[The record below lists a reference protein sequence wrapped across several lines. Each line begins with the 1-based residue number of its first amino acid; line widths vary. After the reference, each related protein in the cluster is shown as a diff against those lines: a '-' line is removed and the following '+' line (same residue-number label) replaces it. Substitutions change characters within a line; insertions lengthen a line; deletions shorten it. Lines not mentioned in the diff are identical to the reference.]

1 MYLVPESTSVHKY
14 YSIHFFSRK
23 TIISCFRNFKVM
35 FHCLPSPSIKNSSD
49 SMTAWKSATKV
60 LRKWKKKS
68 IYSSA
73 SLDGPSGCC
82 FATKLQEN
90 LFCKRYFCFS
100 YKRMFC
106 YSWTFVFFN
115 GFFRKKAHFFK
126 KKEREVSI
134 IYKQQKNCCESF
146 FESTCGGVL
155 NSKF

>member
-60 LRKWKKKS
+60 LRKWNKKS

-73 SLDGPSGCC
+73 NLDGPCGCC

-100 YKRMFC
+100 YKWMFC
-106 YSWTFVFFN
+106 YPWTFVFFN
-115 GFFRKKAHFFK
+115 GLFRKKSAFFLKKGKRSEHYLQAAKKLLWTFFRKHLWW
-126 KKEREVSI
+126 SI
-134 IYKQQKNCCESF
+134 K
-146 FESTCGGVL
+146 
-155 NSKF
+155 

>member
-60 LRKWKKKS
+60 LRKWNKKS

-73 SLDGPSGCC
+73 SLDGPSGSC

-90 LFCKRYFCFS
+90 LFRKRYFRKSFS
-100 YKRMFC
+100 NVLLLLNVCIFQWLLPEK
-106 YSWTFVFFN
+106 ST
-115 GFFRKKAHFFK
+115 FFK

-134 IYKQQKNCCESF
+134 IYKLQKNCCESF

>member
-35 FHCLPSPSIKNSSD
+35 FRCLPSPNIKNSSE
-49 SMTAWKSATKV
+49 SMTAWKSATNV
-60 LRKWKKKS
+60 LRKWNKKS

-73 SLDGPSGCC
+73 NLDGPCGCC

-100 YKRMFC
+100 YKWMFC
-106 YSWTFVFFN
+106 YPWTFVFFN
-115 GFFRKKAHFFK
+115 DLFRKKAHFLK
-126 KKEREVSI
+126 KRKEKWTLFTSCKKTFVNI
-134 IYKQQKNCCESF
+134 F
-146 FESTCGGVL
+146 
-155 NSKF
+155 SKIPVVEY